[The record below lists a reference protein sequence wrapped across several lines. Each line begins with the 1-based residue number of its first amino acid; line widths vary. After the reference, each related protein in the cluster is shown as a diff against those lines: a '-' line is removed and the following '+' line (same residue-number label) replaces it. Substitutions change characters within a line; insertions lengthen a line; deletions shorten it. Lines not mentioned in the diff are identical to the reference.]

1 MMENSQSEG
10 LDPTLREARAKLLAR
25 VYAYILSPEW
35 GEPDEPIM
43 LGTRQRRPPKRKDT
57 HGK

>member
-25 VYAYILSPEW
+25 VYAYILSPAW
-35 GEPDEPIM
+35 GEPDEPVI
-43 LGTRQRRPPKRKDT
+43 LGTRQRRPSKRKGS
-57 HGK
+57 HE

>member
-25 VYAYILSPEW
+25 VYAIILSPDW
-35 GEPDEPIM
+35 GEPDEPVI
-43 LGTRQRRPPKRKDT
+43 LGTRQRRPSKRKRS
-57 HGK
+57 HE